1 MKTLMVAAGISTL
14 LIHSPALAQESAK
27 VLSIHNGQQLLIEVN
42 GKAEPCAWLVCRP
55 PAANS
60 APGQPAHWLSFR
72 SWFVLVMWATSSSER
87 GTFTAVLW
95 AGS

>member
-1 MKTLMVAAGISTL
+1 MAAGISTL
-14 LIHSPALAQESAK
+14 LMHSPALAQERAK

-42 GKAEPCAWLVCRP
+42 GQGRTLRLACLQL

-60 APGQPAHWLSFR
+60 APGQPRHWLSFR
-72 SWFVLVMWATSSSER
+72 SWFVLVMSATSSSER

-95 AGS
+95 VGS